1 MQRHEEKCKEG
12 VVMLEADRPD
22 GAIAN
27 GPEQSKLAAQNVIT
41 PTIEISDADYRTL
54 HLPCDAL
61 EESGDDEPGH

>member
-1 MQRHEEKCKEG
+1 MERREKRCREG

-22 GAIAN
+22 EAVAD
-27 GPEQSKLAAQNVIT
+27 GPEQSKSAAQNVIT

-61 EESGDDEPGH
+61 EESGDGEPGR